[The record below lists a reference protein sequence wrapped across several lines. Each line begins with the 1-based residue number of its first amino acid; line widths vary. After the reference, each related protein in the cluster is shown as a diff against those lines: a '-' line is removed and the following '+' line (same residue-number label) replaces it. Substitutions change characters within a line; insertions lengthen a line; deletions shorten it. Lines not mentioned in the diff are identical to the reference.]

1 MGLPGPLRD
10 LAIKPPEPLR
20 PDPLSLGWLTW
31 GPTSQDPLA
40 ASYAF
45 GLHFTMVLGAGW
57 GAWAVALQRHKS
69 LTLRQFLRHFKK
81 QIWDPMFVCNCFWS
95 DPGPFCG
102 PLLFS

>member
-1 MGLPGPLRD
+1 MAGAYGGAGLRGGGHMGLPGPLRD

-57 GAWAVALQRHKS
+57 APELLLWNSKS
-69 LTLRQFLRHFKK
+69 
-81 QIWDPMFVCNCFWS
+81 P
-95 DPGPFCG
+95 
-102 PLLFS
+102 